1 MLCGALSLEHMF
13 QHNNTPP
20 FITLMRTLTNFVS
33 SNSIFITTSIGM
45 RVREEGPYNH
55 GDDDWSLRQVIIEC
69 NHRMKRAFF
78 HPPIYDQ
85 IVQAV

>member
-1 MLCGALSLEHMF
+1 
-13 QHNNTPP
+13 
-20 FITLMRTLTNFVS
+20 
-33 SNSIFITTSIGM
+33 M